1 MTMQLFIKYES
12 TTLDLQ
18 EDGYKLIDGFFP
30 ETPDEGAESV
40 SDQFTILIKGS
51 SADDLRAKIGAI
63 TLMLEHS
70 RRHVDDSLAAWIYFS
85 VDDPYDPGGTIPEW
99 QSKIVDGLVMYD
111 KNLDRNWRQN
121 KVLLTVVIEH
131 KPYWDSSI
139 EYAVPLTNG
148 NGSRVTSGL
157 TIYNHDDGGTSP
169 AHDNWVQIDAADIL
183 GDMPGRTR
191 LEVLNS
197 YATNRLYTLWIG
209 QNWTDPDNFSP
220 ILEGESSSL
229 GTQYADSACSN
240 GYYMQ
245 KSLISGS
252 EQDIY
257 KWTLSAAYL
266 NACKGGYFKI
276 LARWWGAPRTE
287 VKYRL
292 KLEFAVTHIWQT
304 GQITLDTSRGLQ
316 IRDMFTLR
324 IPPWLLG
331 ETSLA
336 SLDLI
341 LSGEQN
347 TGSSFNINL
356 DFLQVTPLD
365 GWRLLECSG
374 YGVLQNSRMVDDGLN
389 DVCYIDT
396 GAGSDKAGYL
406 VPYGSPIELYPAKKQ
421 KLHFLMHSQL
431 GDIAEIVRTASV
443 KLFYRP
449 RRRTI

>member
-70 RRHVDDSLAAWIYFS
+70 RRHADDSLAAWLYFS

-99 QSKIVDGLVMYD
+99 QSKIIDGLVMYD

-121 KVLLTVVIEH
+121 KALLTVVIEH

-139 EYAVPLTNG
+139 EYPVPLTNG

-157 TIYNHDDGGTSP
+157 QIFNHDDGGTSP
-169 AHDNWVQIDAADIL
+169 AHDNWVQVDAADIS

-191 LEVLNS
+191 LEVVNTYS
-197 YATNRLYTLWIG
+197 ERLYTLWVG
-209 QNWTDPDNFSP
+209 HNWTDPDNFSH

-229 GTQYADSACSN
+229 GTQISNAGCSN

-245 KSLISGS
+245 KSLITGN
-252 EQDIY
+252 EQDLY

-276 LARWWGAPRTE
+276 LARWYGSPRTD

-304 GQITLDTSRGLQ
+304 GQTTLDTSRALQ

-331 ETSLA
+331 QTNLA

-347 TGSSFNINL
+347 TGSSFNLNL

-421 KLHFLMHSQL
+421 KLYFLMHSVYGNQ
-431 GDIAEIVRTASV
+431 AEILRTASI